1 MLARICRHWSGNEKG
16 IFMKVLSLNDLHPA
30 DVLLFSP
37 EKKSFISWAI
47 TFLTNA
53 PISHAAMYFETCPP
67 TIVEETPPQVTTNP
81 AEKRFKGRTIHVY
94 RHTTASPLTP
104 VTQAAR
110 QHLNNQEPYDHA
122 GLYMVGLL
130 LMYKK
135 FSITS
140 PKQQV
145 IIRILKKLTATITQ
159 FIQQQQT
166 PGKHPMV
173 CSQFVAQC
181 FDDAGSAFRL
191 QFRHATQLDSAIGET
206 LLDKAADWMKQRQ
219 VTFNQYDMNAEPET
233 ASDEALC
240 EALHHAFMDNNTQPT
255 PAMTD
260 ALAEAIY
267 YFAQAHAS
275 LLDLDTTV
283 RRFDP
288 LAALRTNQNMFV
300 SPGDLMRHCTNLTPI
315 GIVMIPTNS

>member
-1 MLARICRHWSGNEKG
+1 
-16 IFMKVLSLNDLHPA
+16 MKRLSLDDLHPA

-47 TFLTNA
+47 TFLTDA
-53 PISHAAMYFETCPP
+53 PVSHAAMYFDACPP
-67 TIVEETPPQVTTNP
+67 TIIEETPPQVATNP
-81 AEKRFKGRTIHVY
+81 AEKRFSGRTIHVY
-94 RHTTASPLTP
+94 RHTTASALTP
-104 VTQAAR
+104 VTHAAR

-145 IIRILKKLTATITQ
+145 IIRILKKLTATIAQ

-181 FDDAGSAFRL
+181 FEDAGSAFRL

-206 LLDKAADWMKQRQ
+206 LLDKAADWMQQRQ
-219 VTFNQYDMNAEPET
+219 PSFTHDEMNTAAET

-240 EALHHAFMDNNTQPT
+240 EALHDAFLDNSAPTT

-267 YFAQAHAS
+267 QFAQAHAS
-275 LLDLDTTV
+275 LVQLDTTTT
-283 RRFDP
+283 RFDP
-288 LAALRTNQNMFV
+288 LAALRANNNMFV
-300 SPGDLMRHCTNLTPI
+300 APGDLMRHCTNLVPI
-315 GIVMIPTNS
+315 GIVML